1 MHRCS
6 RIWIDQSLWQSLVEA
21 GKRLAYEG
29 NISEDDEIV
38 AGQKTLRAL
47 TEYRDDIAHWWDGH
61 L

>member
-38 AGQKTLRAL
+38 AGRRR
-47 TEYRDDIAHWWDGH
+47 YGR
-61 L
+61 